1 MKTKTFNSILAIIIA
16 VFLTNMYSGQAQNKQ
31 PETTSEAISIYE
43 EEEQEKIVQDLLE
56 TFNLGA
62 ENVLELFD
70 EEAIIE
76 YPYAHSL
83 GTPSSLNK
91 TQYGNYLKGALAN
104 MPDIVF
110 SQVKSYTTGNHI
122 FWAEFHGEVIIPSTN
137 KLYKQDYV
145 ARITLKK
152 GKIIHYKEY
161 WNPMAVSAMGGH
173 KEVNKMFND
182 KSKQ

>member
-16 VFLTNMYSGQAQNKQ
+16 VFLTNMYSGQAQKKQ
-31 PETTSEAISIYE
+31 TETNGEAISIHE
-43 EEEQEKIVQDLLE
+43 KKQEKIVQNLLE
-56 TFNLGA
+56 AFNLGA

-91 TQYGNYLKGALAN
+91 SQYANYLKGALAN
-104 MPDIVF
+104 MPDIAF
-110 SQVKSYTTGNHI
+110 SKVKSYTTENHI
-122 FWAEFHGEVIIPSTN
+122 VWAEFHGEVIIPSTN

-145 ARITLKK
+145 ACITLKK
-152 GKIIHYKEY
+152 GKIIDYKEY
-161 WNPMAVSAMGGH
+161 WNPMAVSAMGDH

>member
-1 MKTKTFNSILAIIIA
+1 MKTKTFNPIPAILIA
-16 VFLTNMYSGQAQNKQ
+16 VFLTTMYSVQAQKKQ
-31 PETTSEAISIYE
+31 TETTGEVISINE
-43 EEEQEKIVQDLLE
+43 KKQEKIVQDLLE
-56 TFNLGA
+56 AFNLGT

-104 MPDIVF
+104 MPDIAF
-110 SQVKSYTTGNHI
+110 SQVKSYMAENHI
-122 FWAEFHGEVIIPSTN
+122 VWAEFHGEVIIPSTN
-137 KLYKQDYV
+137 QLYKQDYV

-161 WNPMAVSAMGGH
+161 WNPMAVSAMGDH